1 VGTNRFADQT
11 PTITDVAAASGVS
24 VTTVSHALSGRRPV
38 SPATQRKVQDAVT
51 ALGYRPNQ
59 LARSMRT
66 QKSMT
71 IALVI
76 PDITNPFYP
85 EVARGVQD
93 LLSANGYQLFICN
106 TDGNVDAE
114 RAYLADAIDRR
125 VDGVIVAPIAPS
137 DKTSIAAV
145 LAAEIAVVQLAA
157 DLNAGARA
165 ASDSMIDYVHSD
177 DRRGTAMAT
186 AYLLDKGHS
195 RIGFING
202 PLDTGPAGRRQAGY
216 LDALTERNIEPDKAL
231 IVSGPFTRVGGL
243 NGLPKLLDHSSPP
256 TAVICANDLI
266 AIGALDV
273 AHHRGMAVPDDIAIV
288 GFDDIEAASLVS
300 PPLTTVV
307 NPARE
312 IGHACARLLLDR
324 ISGSYDSAA
333 REVLISTTLIPRAS
347 A

>member
-1 VGTNRFADQT
+1 VSTNRFADGT
-11 PTITDVAAASGVS
+11 PTISDVAAASGVS

-38 SPATQRKVQDAVT
+38 SSETQRKVQNAIA

-66 QKSMT
+66 QKTMT

-93 LLSANGYQLFICN
+93 LLNANGYQLFICN
-106 TDGNVDAE
+106 TDGSVDSE
-114 RAYLADAIDRR
+114 RSYLSDAIDRR
-125 VDGVIVAPIAPS
+125 VDGVIVAPISPS
-137 DKTSIAAV
+137 TADSVAAL
-145 LAAEIAVVQLAA
+145 LAADIPVVQLAA
-157 DLNAGARA
+157 DLTSTSRTSSQALT
-165 ASDSMIDYVHSD
+165 DYVHSD
-177 DRRGTAMAT
+177 DRRGTAMA
-186 AYLLDKGHS
+186 ASYLLDKGHV

-216 LDALTERNIEPDKAL
+216 LDALQERGIKADKSL
-231 IVSGPFTRVGGL
+231 IVSGPFTRVGGYA
-243 NGLPKLLDHSSPP
+243 GLPKLLDSKNPP
-256 TAVICANDLI
+256 TAVLCANDLV
-266 AIGALDV
+266 AIGALDL
-273 AHHRGMAVPDDIAIV
+273 ARHRDLRVPEDIAII

-324 ISGSYDSAA
+324 TTGAYTSAA

>member
-1 VGTNRFADQT
+1 MA
-11 PTITDVAAASGVS
+11 
-24 VTTVSHALSGRRPV
+24 
-38 SPATQRKVQDAVT
+38 

-66 QKSMT
+66 QKTMT
-71 IALVI
+71 VALVI

-106 TDGNVDAE
+106 TDGSVDAE
-114 RAYLADAIDRR
+114 RSYLADAIDRR
-125 VDGVIVAPIAPS
+125 VDGVIVAPISPS
-137 DKTSIAAV
+137 DGGSIGSL

-157 DLNAGARA
+157 DLNAGTR
-165 ASDSMIDYVHSD
+165 STKEPTTDYVHSD
-177 DRRGTAMAT
+177 DRRGTAIAT
-186 AYLLDKGHS
+186 SYLLDKGHT

-216 LDALTERNIEPDKAL
+216 LDALVERGIKPDNAI
-231 IVSGPFTRVGGL
+231 IVSGAFTRLGGL
-243 NGLPKLLDHSSPP
+243 NGLPKLLDGKKPP
-256 TAVICANDLI
+256 TAVVCANDLI

-273 AHHRGMAVPDDIAIV
+273 AHHRGLRVPEDLAIV

-300 PPLTTVV
+300 PALTTVV

-324 ISGSYDSAA
+324 TSGAYKSAP
-333 REVLISTTLIPRAS
+333 REVMISTALIPRAS